1 MTVAPKAG
9 GHMTKFDRDIA
20 EHFAERYRVAPAE
33 VSRRVELAVIGGDW
47 GANGYTTM
55 AQADLLGHELGLRPG
70 MRLLDLGAGRGWPGL
85 YLATSTGC
93 RAVLADVPIEGLQAA
108 AARAQRETLAG
119 RAAPVAASARA
130 LPFAPAVFDALVH
143 TDVLC

>member
-1 MTVAPKAG
+1 
-9 GHMTKFDRDIA
+9 MTKAERETA

-55 AQADLLGHELGLRPG
+55 AQADVLARELGLGPG
-70 MRLLDLGAGRGWPGL
+70 ARLLDLGAGRGWPGL
-85 YLATSTGC
+85 YLAAATRC
-93 RAVLADVPIEGLQAA
+93 QVVLADMPIEGLQAA
-108 AARAQRETLAG
+108 AARARREKLAD

-130 LPFAPAVFDALVH
+130 LPLAPAGFDAIVH
-143 TDVLC
+143 ADVLC

>member
-1 MTVAPKAG
+1 MTRAERE
-9 GHMTKFDRDIA
+9 TF

-55 AQADLLGHELGLRPG
+55 AQADALARELGLRPG
-70 MRLLDLGAGRGWPGL
+70 VRLLDLGAGRGWPGL
-85 YLATSTGC
+85 YLAAATGC
-93 RAVLADVPIEGLQAA
+93 QAVLADVPVEGLRAA
-108 AARAQRETLAG
+108 AARAQREELAHS
-119 RAAPVAASARA
+119 AAPVAASARR
-130 LPFAPAVFDALVH
+130 LPFAPAVFDAIVH